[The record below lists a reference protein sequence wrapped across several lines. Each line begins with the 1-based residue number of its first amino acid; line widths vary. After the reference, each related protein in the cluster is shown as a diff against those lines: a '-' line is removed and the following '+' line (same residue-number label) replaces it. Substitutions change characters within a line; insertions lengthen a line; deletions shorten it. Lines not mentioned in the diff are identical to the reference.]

1 MTLWLIVLFRLWT
14 ALPFSVWCVIVS
26 ILRWL
31 ASFSMT
37 VYLVVRD
44 EFTKITFHLIFLL
57 ITVPITLLIV
67 VRTETKN
74 L

>member
-14 ALPFSVWCVIVS
+14 ALPFSVWCVIIP

-31 ASFSMT
+31 ASFPMT

-44 EFTKITFHLIFLL
+44 KVTKIAFHFIFLL
-57 ITVPITLLIV
+57 ITVPITLMIV
-67 VRTETKN
+67 VRTETKD